1 MLFESRV
8 GIFENVYSNYTAT
21 TKTFF
26 IKKYNWDAK
35 KERQWNLIK
44 CPVKTAK
51 VGKRV
56 KDNNRNK
63 EQGQPTEK
71 SKNHVR

>member
-8 GIFENVYSNYTAT
+8 GIFENGYSNYTAT
-21 TKTFF
+21 NKTFF

-51 VGKRV
+51 VEKRV
-56 KDNNRNK
+56 KDK
-63 EQGQPTEK
+63 EQGQPIEE
-71 SKNHVR
+71 